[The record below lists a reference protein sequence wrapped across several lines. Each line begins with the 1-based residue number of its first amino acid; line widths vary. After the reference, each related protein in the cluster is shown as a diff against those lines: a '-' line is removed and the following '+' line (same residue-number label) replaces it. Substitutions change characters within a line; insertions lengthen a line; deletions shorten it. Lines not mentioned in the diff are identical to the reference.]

1 MGPKKVVPE
10 EDFFRHPLR
19 EQINPKH
26 PLVKLSDLIDWERLS
41 GAMSTS
47 FVSSRGRPASS
58 PRLIAGLLYLQHA
71 FDLSDEDVVWQWIEN
86 PYWVRRETGKV

>member
-1 MGPKKVVPE
+1 MGSKKAAPQ

-19 EQINPKH
+19 EQINLNR
-26 PLVKLSDLIDWERLS
+26 PLMKLIELIDWERLH
-41 GAMSTS
+41 GVMSAS
-47 FVSSRGRPASS
+47 FVSQRSRPASS

-71 FDLSDEDVVWQWIEN
+71 FDLFDEDVVWQWVEN